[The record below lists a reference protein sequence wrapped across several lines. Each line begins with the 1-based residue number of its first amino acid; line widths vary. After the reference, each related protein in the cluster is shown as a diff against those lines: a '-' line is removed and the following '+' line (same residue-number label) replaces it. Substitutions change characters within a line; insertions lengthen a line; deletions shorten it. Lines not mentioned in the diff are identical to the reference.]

1 MTTSEKQK
9 REYDL
14 FGPWVFEIEQK
25 EDIPETFASHV
36 VLTDETELA
45 FKIPR
50 RIERRNAR
58 PGDDLYD
65 FLVTL
70 DGAAATVYR
79 RTSAGV
85 ESESVSY
92 ARMIAVE
99 TLHDLLHGELVL
111 ISDVDTIRVPFNT
124 VSEDVIGQ
132 AVEILRGHLRGE
144 SRSVPTAA
152 VDLEEMIYLYRGLV
166 HREQSYEPAEP
177 VAYQAS
183 RTVEKLEPSVLD
195 RLLDVV
201 KRPTLRA
208 MLVLVSAHELIIY
221 RGAPPVT
228 RFGRGNYGYSRTI
241 VPRSRIEQVGSA
253 PEQVYADCTQLRIA
267 VGGSELT
274 FLVGPD
280 FDTDQLASA
289 LHAS

>member
-14 FGPWVFEIEQK
+14 FGPWVFEIQQQ
-25 EDIPETFASHV
+25 EDIPETFASQV
-36 VLTDETELA
+36 ALTDETELA

-65 FLVTL
+65 YLVTL
-70 DGAAATVYR
+70 DGAAVTVYR
-79 RTSAGV
+79 RASAGV
-85 ESESVSY
+85 ETESVPY

-111 ISDVDTIRVPFNT
+111 ISDAETFRVPFNT

-132 AVEILRGHLRGE
+132 AVEIIRAHLRGE
-144 SRSVPTAA
+144 VRSVPAAA

-183 RTVEKLEPSVLD
+183 RTVEKREPSVLD

-208 MLVLVSAHELIIY
+208 MLVLVSGHELIIY

-228 RFGRGNYGYSRTI
+228 RFGRGNYGYSRTV

-253 PEQVYADCTQLRIA
+253 PEQVYADCAQLRIA
-267 VGGSELT
+267 AGGSELT

-280 FDTDQLASA
+280 FSTDRLATA
-289 LHAS
+289 LGAS